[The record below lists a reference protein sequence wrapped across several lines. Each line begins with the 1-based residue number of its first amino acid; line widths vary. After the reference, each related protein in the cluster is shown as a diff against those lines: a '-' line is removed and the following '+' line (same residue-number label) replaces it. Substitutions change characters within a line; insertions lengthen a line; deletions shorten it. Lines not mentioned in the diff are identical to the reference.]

1 MSRTLGVI
9 CDNLAFTIL
18 IYAAIKLCLLVISYI
33 YINQLEVFQRI
44 IDSVAEGRRQREAE
58 GRRELEAEE
67 RKLEAEERKLE
78 AEKRKLEAE
87 KRKLEAEERKSEA
100 EASEKRN

>member
-1 MSRTLGVI
+1 MVSAVI

-44 IDSVAEGRRQREAE
+44 VDSVAEGRRE
-58 GRRELEAEE
+58 
-67 RKLEAEERKLE
+67 
-78 AEKRKLEAE
+78 LEAE
-87 KRKLEAEERKSEA
+87 KRKLEAEERKLEDEKRKLEDDQRKLEDEQRKSEA